1 MESKRQKQV
10 SELVKR
16 HFSELMQYEATN
28 ICGRNVLTTVTGVK
42 MSPDLTS
49 ARIYFSFL
57 GTENKQEPLLMLR
70 EETVM
75 LRQKLSQ
82 RIRKQVRI
90 IPTIDFYLDEMVD
103 EMYSVNSLIQRL
115 DAEGQFGSAEDR
127 ENK

>member
-1 MESKRQKQV
+1 MESKRQSQV
-10 SELVKR
+10 SELIKR

-28 ICGRNVLTTVTGVK
+28 ICGRGVLITVTGVK
-42 MSPDLTS
+42 ISPDLTS

-90 IPTIDFYLDEMVD
+90 IPAIDFFLDDMID
-103 EMYSVNSLIQRL
+103 EMYKVNDMLQRL
-115 DAEGQFGSAEDR
+115 DSEGQFGSAEDR
-127 ENK
+127 EK

>member
-1 MESKRQKQV
+1 MESKRQRQV
-10 SELVKR
+10 SELIKR

-28 ICGRNVLTTVTGVK
+28 ICGRGVLTTVTGVK
-42 MSPDLTS
+42 ISPDLTS

-82 RIRKQVRI
+82 RIKKQVRI
-90 IPTIDFYLDEMVD
+90 IPAIDFFLDDMID
-103 EMYSVNSLIQRL
+103 EMYKVNEMMQRL
-115 DAEGQFGSAEDR
+115 DSEGQFGGAEDR
-127 ENK
+127 GK

>member
-1 MESKRQKQV
+1 MESKRQSQV
-10 SELVKR
+10 SELIKR

-28 ICGRNVLTTVTGVK
+28 ICGRSVLTTVTGVK
-42 MSPDLTS
+42 ISPDLTS

-75 LRQKLSQ
+75 LRQKLGQ

-90 IPTIDFYLDEMVD
+90 IPAIDFFLDDMID
-103 EMYSVNSLIQRL
+103 EMYKVNDMLQRL
-115 DAEGQFGSAEDR
+115 DSEGQFGSAEDR
-127 ENK
+127 Q